1 MFQHIP
7 EFLQQRRG
15 GDCFALWKSRRSGD
29 RFGEFEMIDRQ
40 KVETILRKRF
50 KSANW
55 AEVAAAANAIMGLGD
70 EWLEIECPDAT
81 CVAHELE
88 AGAAIRVFR
97 RAMHEEA
104 R

>member
-1 MFQHIP
+1 MA
-7 EFLQQRRG
+7 RRLRCG
-15 GDCFALWKSRRSGD
+15 NYDLGD

-50 KSANW
+50 QSANW

-70 EWLEIECPDAT
+70 EWLEIDCRDAT
-81 CVAHELE
+81 CVARELE
-88 AGAAIRVFR
+88 AGAEIRVFR
-97 RAMHEEA
+97 RVVHEEA